1 MTRNER
7 VGVNIAS
14 VSIKPHRTGLRLLR
28 ALEVLNSLG
37 QASNLTLARELDL
50 SPPTVYRLLQTLLV
64 EGYVSKN
71 SASKLYRPAGRVRGL
86 SIGFDEAASIADC
99 ARPLLAKLGDELL
112 WPVAIASVV
121 GTAMVVH
128 ETTDARS
135 PLTIRPVL
143 PGRRVSM
150 LDTASGRVFL
160 AFCPQ
165 EQRDTLLDLLALSDD
180 PRDAAAR
187 LSFLMSVPIIGGA
200 VVFKLAQLWR
210 DGIPEG
216 LAVPMLVG
224 IVSAGI
230 SGWVAMWSMIR
241 LVRTKSFSPYVVYR
255 VAFGAAILLLVATNF
270 R

>member
-1 MTRNER
+1 
-7 VGVNIAS
+7 VS
-14 VSIKPHRTGLRLLR
+14 VKTHRTGLRLLR
-28 ALEVLNSLG
+28 ALEMLNSLG

-71 SASKLYRPAGRVRGL
+71 SASKLYRPAARVRAL
-86 SIGFDEAASIADC
+86 SVGFDEAASIADC

-143 PGRRVSM
+143 PGRRVGM

-160 AFCPQ
+160 AFCPE

-187 LSFLMSVPIIGGA
+187 RPQAVLRDLKAVRDIGYAISSRPGRVRPWRA
-200 VVFKLAQLWR
+200 V
-210 DGIPEG
+210 
-216 LAVPMLVG
+216 AVPVFANERLLATLSLRYTEG
-224 IVSAGI
+224 A
-230 SGWVAMWSMIR
+230 IR
-241 LVRTKSFSPYVVYR
+241 EVRLIGEIIPRLRATAKAIGQRFEEAFAAREAVRTVR
-255 VAFGAAILLLVATNF
+255 RG